1 MFCSHFQI
9 TTLKHPSGNVHVPK
23 FHLPVTAVT
32 LYYHRL
38 HLPHTKAENWT
49 ETPKSEIL
57 GHIKLVPQ
65 SDEEV
70 RKTSADQLKGRTPV
84 RCRCSSTHSLWLSVG
99 SVKYIRL

>member
-70 RKTSADQLKGRTPV
+70 RKTSADQLKGRTLV